1 MAITKLT
8 SSALPGQRVSSVPA
22 VTGSYTSL
30 LAPWIGGA
38 SAPSDA
44 SGGYRSLSAFW
55 IGGASEATSTTTGGG
70 PDTGGRKRYESRYT
84 LPDSVTKNFWAEK
97 IKKED
102 EEIVLIIEAILRCY

>member
-1 MAITKLT
+1 MAGGYK
-8 SSALPGQRVSSVPA
+8 
-22 VTGSYTSL
+22 SYTAFWL
-30 LAPWIGGA
+30 GGA
-38 SAPSDA
+38 ASPSTTM
-44 SGGYRSLSAFW
+44 GGYRSLSAFW

-70 PDTGGRKRYESRYT
+70 PDTGRRKRYESRYT